1 MLMGAWIG
9 GANRAIGGENGGM
22 SHAYARNYVHVI
34 FGTKGGRASIREIDR
49 MHAYLI
55 GIAEEYGIHVDVIGG
70 TSNHVHVLMPL
81 PPRLAVANVVRVLKA
96 NSSKWM
102 NEMGHL
108 FAWQQGYG
116 VFSVSVSNL
125 ATVREYIGRQE
136 EHHRKRSYQEE
147 FGEFLRKHGIETA
160 SGREME

>member
-1 MLMGAWIG
+1 
-9 GANRAIGGENGGM
+9 M

-55 GIAEEYGIHVDVIGG
+55 GIAKEYGIHVDVIGG

-102 NEMGHL
+102 NENGHL
-108 FAWQQGYG
+108 FHWQVGYAA
-116 VFSVSVSNL
+116 FSVSVSNL
-125 ATVREYIGRQE
+125 QTVDEYVRKQA
-136 EHHRKRSYQEE
+136 EHHKKRSFEEE
-147 FGEFLRKHGIETA
+147 FAALLQKHGIEFTPDKVF
-160 SGREME
+160 G